1 MPSPCSF
8 CRESMDGVMVLKY
21 AVLLASAAVIGAGV
35 LVLAGVLVPRN
46 VPEEWR
52 VLSGVVLVLYGL
64 YRFVIAYVRQPK
76 R

>member
-1 MPSPCSF
+1 
-8 CRESMDGVMVLKY
+8 MDGVMVLKY

>member
-1 MPSPCSF
+1 
-8 CRESMDGVMVLKY
+8 MVLKY